1 VTDYKYAAVD
11 LSIKLILYMPLVSGL
26 SMLVYKTCLYFLPR
40 PSSSLSTPEATLI
53 TFLFAMLIADLVVFL
68 SHYLMQAVPS
78 LWHFHQVHHSAEVLT
93 PITVYRIHPVED
105 AVNGIL
111 SAAVSALVASTYTVL
126 SNQDVSPFA
135 LFGVDIISLSFFLFG
150 NALRHSHIWLSYGPW
165 LSWIFISPAQH
176 QIHHSIDP
184 KHWNKN
190 YGYMF
195 AIWDACIGTLYIPHC
210 YEPLRY
216 GLPDVDRADFSSV
229 PKLYFLPFLK
239 AFHGLMPAYRQRKH
253 PSSSL
258 TRSVQLNEG
267 QLIALSTRHN
277 RECKHAQF
285 GNYLDS
291 H

>member
-1 VTDYKYAAVD
+1 
-11 LSIKLILYMPLVSGL
+11 M
-26 SMLVYKTCLYFLPR
+26 
-40 PSSSLSTPEATLI
+40 
-53 TFLFAMLIADLVVFL
+53 
-68 SHYLMQAVPS
+68 HAVPS

-126 SNQDVSPFA
+126 SSQDVSPFA

-176 QIHHSIDP
+176 EIYHSIDP

-210 YEPLRY
+210 
-216 GLPDVDRADFSSV
+216 
-229 PKLYFLPFLK
+229 
-239 AFHGLMPAYRQRKH
+239 
-253 PSSSL
+253 
-258 TRSVQLNEG
+258 
-267 QLIALSTRHN
+267 
-277 RECKHAQF
+277 
-285 GNYLDS
+285 
-291 H
+291 